1 MKYIILALAL
11 MIQACSTQQVHI
23 EDHYIDCMDE
33 RTGHRFAFNTGEV
46 TSLFGNVYGQG
57 PFFVKDYK
65 SEYML
70 IDWVATS
77 LLTCSEEIIINRS
90 V

>member
-1 MKYIILALAL
+1 MKYLILALL
-11 MIQACSTQQVHI
+11 LLVQACSVNRYMIDERDI
-23 EDHYIDCMDE
+23 ECMDE
-33 RTGHRFAFNTGEV
+33 RTGHMFAFNTGEV

-65 SEYML
+65 DEYML

-90 V
+90 I